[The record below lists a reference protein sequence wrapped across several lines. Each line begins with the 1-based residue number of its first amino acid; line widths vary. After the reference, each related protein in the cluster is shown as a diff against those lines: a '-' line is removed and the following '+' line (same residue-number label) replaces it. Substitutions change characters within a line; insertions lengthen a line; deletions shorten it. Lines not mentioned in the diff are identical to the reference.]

1 MYALK
6 KEGGESMKK
15 VLTAIGCGLS
25 SLALLL
31 VNTASL
37 GLCGEVEPPK
47 CLK

>member
-1 MYALK
+1 
-6 KEGGESMKK
+6 MKK

-25 SLALLL
+25 AFATML